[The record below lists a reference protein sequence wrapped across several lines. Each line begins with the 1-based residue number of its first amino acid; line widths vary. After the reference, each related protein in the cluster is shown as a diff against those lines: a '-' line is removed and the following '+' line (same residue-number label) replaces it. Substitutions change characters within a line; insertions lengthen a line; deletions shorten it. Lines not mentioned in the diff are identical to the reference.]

1 MGAIIQTLVWIS
13 VVYLVER
20 KTLKKTNA
28 LTRWAAVALLVV
40 SGLVWQG
47 LLRNINIP
55 RPYTWLEAVL
65 GPWIPV
71 P

>member
-1 MGAIIQTLVWIS
+1 MGAIVQTLVWIS
-13 VVYLVER
+13 MVYLVER
-20 KTLKKTNA
+20 KALKKTNA

-40 SGLVWQG
+40 SGLVWQA

-65 GPWIPV
+65 EPWAPV